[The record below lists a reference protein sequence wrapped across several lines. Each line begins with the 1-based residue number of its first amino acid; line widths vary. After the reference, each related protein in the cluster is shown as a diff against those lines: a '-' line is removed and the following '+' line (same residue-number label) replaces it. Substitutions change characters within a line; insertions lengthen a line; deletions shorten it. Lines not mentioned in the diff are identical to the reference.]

1 MKRIV
6 FFLVII
12 LVIGGLLFWLVENND
27 GSVLIS
33 TQHYVVQFSLWV
45 ALIMLVVGVVVLR
58 LLYSTLRALL
68 VPGMTMLAGRQRRR
82 HARWRQQNNQGLLAL
97 AEGRWDVARRD
108 LLKTADKLDDST
120 GLISYIA
127 AANAAAEK
135 GEIEE
140 ALATLKLA
148 EQCDTDNIFTVSVTR
163 ARILV
168 EAKRYQ
174 EAVTQLVGLQA
185 QDTHHPFVLG
195 LLAEAYSETG
205 AWDKLER
212 LLPDLER
219 SKVLHKQAALDCQ
232 VRIRS
237 AQLQQLS
244 QSQLSSAE
252 MLKELEQLW
261 SRTQKPVKAVA
272 EVVGEYVRALAASGE
287 LDAAESVLRKAISK
301 NWDNGLAL
309 QYGNL
314 LTNDPVKQLI
324 SAESW
329 LRHQPDNAAL
339 LLALGRLCKRNK
351 LWGKGRDYL
360 EASLTLD
367 NRPETCAELATV
379 LIQLGEEQQSVQLFK
394 RGLLASLGLDEE
406 LMVAPAK

>member
-1 MKRIV
+1 
-6 FFLVII
+6 
-12 LVIGGLLFWLVENND
+12 
-27 GSVLIS
+27 
-33 TQHYVVQFSLWV
+33 
-45 ALIMLVVGVVVLR
+45 
-58 LLYSTLRALL
+58 
-68 VPGMTMLAGRQRRR
+68 
-82 HARWRQQNNQGLLAL
+82 
-97 AEGRWDVARRD
+97 
-108 LLKTADKLDDST
+108 ST

-127 AANAAAEK
+127 AANAAAKK
-135 GEIEE
+135 GETED
-140 ALATLKLA
+140 ALATLKLV
-148 EQCDTDNIFTVSVTR
+148 EESDTDNIFTVSVTR

-174 EAVTQLVGLQA
+174 EAVTQLAGLHA

-195 LLAEAYSETG
+195 LLAEAYTETE
-205 AWDKLER
+205 AWDKLEK

-219 SKVLHKQAALDCQ
+219 SKVLDKQAGLDCQ
-232 VRIRS
+232 AGIRS
-237 AQLQQLS
+237 AQLEQLS
-244 QSQLSSAE
+244 QSQQSNDE

-272 EVVGEYVRALAASGE
+272 EVVGGYVKALAASGE
-287 LDAAESVLRKAISK
+287 LAAAESVLRKAISK

-314 LTNDPVKQLI
+314 LGNDPVKQLI

-360 EASLTLD
+360 EASLKLD
-367 NRPETCAELATV
+367 NRPETCAELAIV
-379 LIQLGEEQQSVQLFK
+379 LTQLGEEQQSVQLFK
-394 RGLLASLGLDEE
+394 RGLLTSLGLDEE